1 MRGVYKWTYL
11 YAAVD
16 PLNGESFCFYLPYVD
31 GVCFEQFL
39 KQLGEAY
46 AGHHLVVVLDNA
58 PSHISKERSPTPR
71 T

>member
-1 MRGVYKWTYL
+1 VYKWTYL